1 MHIFCAKFAPYE
13 EMRWCS
19 DIKSM
24 LRLSANAAAAG
35 SQKCRFMTRGNAA
48 VKRIHWSLHVL
59 INALQALV

>member
-13 EMRWCS
+13 MKWCS

-24 LRLSANAAAAG
+24 LRLSANAAAAAG
-35 SQKCRFMTRGNAA
+35 SQECRFMTRGNAA
-48 VKRIHWSLHVL
+48 VIHWSMHVL